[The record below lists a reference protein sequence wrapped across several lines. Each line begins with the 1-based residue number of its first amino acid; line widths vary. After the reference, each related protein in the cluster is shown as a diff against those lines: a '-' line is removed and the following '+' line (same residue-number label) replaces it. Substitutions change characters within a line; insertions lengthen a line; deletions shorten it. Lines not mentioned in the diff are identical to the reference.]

1 MKQPCALNSAS
12 SSRNQCR
19 FFMKITA
26 CAAAVALVLAG
37 HLGMASAGTPKTMKP
52 LALPGVSPHAGFDDM
67 GYIPALKRIA
77 VPGGTSGDV
86 FLIDP
91 KHDTVTRSLRVLP
104 PSKPRRGHDI
114 GTTSA
119 AYLDGYLVASDHNAQ
134 SLAVIA
140 LDSGKVVSRVPLASG
155 PDYVRY
161 VKPVN
166 QIWVTEPEAQQIQVF
181 APDLDSPRPRLHPV
195 GKIPVKGG
203 PESLVVDNR
212 TGRAYTNL
220 WKRRTLVID
229 VRSHKI
235 VHRWRN
241 GCRGPRGL
249 ALAPKHDLLFVGC
262 AEGKAVALN
271 LARHGAV
278 LASTK
283 TGRGVDII
291 AWNPRLQH
299 LYVPAARSATLT
311 VVALK
316 NGKTLQHVEVLKAA
330 RGSHCVA
337 TDGVSKAYVCD
348 PLNGRLLVYHDR
360 H

>member
-1 MKQPCALNSAS
+1 
-12 SSRNQCR
+12 
-19 FFMKITA
+19 MKIISCACAVTLIFAAYFNMA
-26 CAAAVALVLAG
+26 CAA
-37 HLGMASAGTPKTMKP
+37 TPGTMKP

-67 GYIPALKRIA
+67 GYIPALKRIV
-77 VPGGTSGDV
+77 VPGGVSGKV
-86 FLIDP
+86 FLINP
-91 KHDTVTRSLRVLP
+91 KRDTVTRSLRVLP
-104 PSKPRRGHDI
+104 PSEPRRGHDV

-134 SLAVIA
+134 SLAIIS
-140 LDSGKVVSRVPLASG
+140 LDSGKVVSRVHLASG

-161 VKPVN
+161 VKPVD
-166 QIWVTEPEAQQIQVF
+166 QVWVTEPEAQQIQIF
-181 APDLDSPRPRLHPV
+181 APDLGSARPTLRPV

-203 PESLVVDNR
+203 PESLVVDDR

-220 WKRRTLVID
+220 WKGRTLAID
-229 VRSHKI
+229 VRARRI
-235 VHRWRN
+235 VHRWRD
-241 GCRGPRGL
+241 GCRGARGL
-249 ALAPKHDLLFVGC
+249 ALAPEHDLLFVGC

-271 LARHGAV
+271 LASHGAV
-278 LASTK
+278 LASAK

-291 AWNPRLQH
+291 AWNQRLQH

-316 NGKTLQHVEVLKAA
+316 SGKTLQPVQVLKAA

-337 TDGVSKAYVCD
+337 TDGVSKAYICD
-348 PLNGRLLVYHDR
+348 PMNGRLLVYHDR